1 MIKVAVDSDHPRPSL
16 LLQAAHCKK
25 FNGLF
30 ALMVRVEWSANL
42 QKNNGF
48 D

>member
-30 ALMVRVEWSANL
+30 ALMVRVEC
-42 QKNNGF
+42 KF
-48 D
+48 TKK